1 MSKSIAKIMEF
12 AGRFQ
17 PFSKVFPNTFRL
29 SMIVYSLIV
38 LYRVNGNKIHI
49 FESIGVAIFPAFF
62 IAYIATVSPQ
72 YLNLLEPLEDIS
84 DETPQLGYFEEHQA
98 LWDGGM
104 RTLLIFTPIYLF
116 ITYKLNKKLIHK
128 IFSYF
133 FSH

>member
-17 PFSKVFPNTFRL
+17 PFSKVFPNTFRF

-49 FESIGVAIFPAFF
+49 FESVGVVIFPAFF

-72 YLNLLEPLEDIS
+72 YLNLLEPIEDIN
-84 DETPQLGYFEEHQA
+84 DETPRLGFFGEFQA
-98 LWDGGM
+98 LKDHQIG
-104 RTLLIFTPIYLF
+104 TLLIFTPIYLF

>member
-1 MSKSIAKIMEF
+1 MNKSIEKIMEI
-12 AGRFQ
+12 AEKFQ
-17 PFSKVFPNTFRL
+17 PVSKLLPNSFRL

-49 FESIGVAIFPAFF
+49 FESVGVVIFPAFF

-72 YLNLLEPLEDIS
+72 YLNLLEPIEDIN
-84 DETPQLGYFEEHQA
+84 DETPRLGFFGEFQA
-98 LWDGGM
+98 LKDHQIG
-104 RTLLIFTPIYLF
+104 TLLIFTPIYLF

>member
-12 AGRFQ
+12 AERFQ

-72 YLNLLEPLEDIS
+72 YLNLLEPLEDIN
-84 DETPQLGYFEEHQA
+84 DETPQLGFFEEHQA
-98 LWDGGM
+98 LWDRGM
-104 RTLLIFTPIYLF
+104 RTLLIFTPIYLL

-133 FSH
+133 VSH